1 MGLGKNS
8 NAPVLS
14 VSGLHAWYGAAHIL
28 HDISLE
34 VGRGEVVGLMGR
46 NGAGKSTTLKAIMGL
61 LVRRQGGIRFMG
73 QELGKRQPY
82 EIARLGLGYVPEER
96 RIFTE
101 LTVREKLLT
110 GQQAS
115 RVWPDDTPGLNWPF
129 E

>member
-1 MGLGKNS
+1 
-8 NAPVLS
+8 
-14 VSGLHAWYGAAHIL
+14 
-28 HDISLE
+28 
-34 VGRGEVVGLMGR
+34 
-46 NGAGKSTTLKAIMGL
+46 MGL

-101 LTVREKLLT
+101 LTVRENLLT

-115 RVWPDDTPGLNWPF
+115 RVWPDDTPGLNWTF
-129 E
+129 ESVFDLFPPLAQMQQRQAGTKIGRASRRERVCQYVYISVVSVSVNTKTTKQKKL

>member
-1 MGLGKNS
+1 
-8 NAPVLS
+8 
-14 VSGLHAWYGAAHIL
+14 
-28 HDISLE
+28 
-34 VGRGEVVGLMGR
+34 MGR

-101 LTVREKLLT
+101 LTVRENLLT

-115 RVWPDDTPGLNWPF
+115 RVWPDDTPGLNWTF
-129 E
+129 ESVFDSTGRASCRERGGRDG